1 MVRVHAFDDDVLGQR
16 DATELSRLLRAG
28 EVSVREL
35 VDAAI
40 RRADF
45 LQPTLN
51 PVHETDYDRAR
62 DHADR
67 LDREG
72 LGDGALAGL
81 PVFIKDNVVVEGLPT
96 MMGSAA
102 FTGRP
107 AKKDGPVGAHW
118 RDLGVVML
126 GKSRLPEFGFS
137 ASTEYAAHTEVDP
150 VRNPWDPARSA
161 GASSGGSAVVVAGG
175 AVPLAHANDGGGSIR
190 IPAAACGLVGLKP
203 TRGRLPGEPADR
215 VLPVQIISNGAVTR
229 SVRDTAAFM
238 AASEAVRPAA
248 KLPRIGTVEGPGS
261 RRLRIGLL
269 LDSVQ
274 DFETDAETRGAVL
287 AVAETLC
294 AQGHRVEEM
303 QMPVEAQFADDFALL
318 WSLLAVMAT
327 RTGKLALGR
336 DFDVS
341 LTDPLTQGLLTQA
354 KRRFLDVP
362 AAIWRL
368 RQVQGRYTE
377 SFEEWDLVLSP
388 TLSHVIPEIGH
399 LSPDQEFE
407 ELFAKLTDYVGFTP
421 LANVAGAP
429 AISVP
434 AGLTE
439 GEHLP
444 LSVMLS
450 AAHGDERTLLEV
462 AYEIE
467 QALPFPRITDHR

>member
-1 MVRVHAFDDDVLGQR
+1 MVRVHAYGDDVMGER
-16 DATELSRLLRAG
+16 DATELAQLLRSG
-28 EVSVREL
+28 EVSTREV

-40 RRADF
+40 VRTQT
-45 LQPTLN
+45 LVPSLN
-51 PVHETDYDRAR
+51 PVQCEDYERAR
-62 DHADR
+62 AQADR

-72 LGDGALAGL
+72 LPDGLLAGL
-81 PVFIKDNVVVEGLPT
+81 PVLIKDNVQVEGMPT
-96 MMGSAA
+96 LMGSAA
-102 FTGRP
+102 FTGKP
-107 AKKDGPVGAHW
+107 ATKDGPVGRHW

-137 ASTEYAAHTEVDP
+137 ASTEYAEHTGMDP
-150 VRNPWDPARSA
+150 VRNPWDPDYSA
-161 GASSGGSAVVVAGG
+161 GASSGGSAAAVAGG

-203 TRGRLPGEPADR
+203 TRGRLPGEAADR
-215 VLPVQIISNGAVTR
+215 VLPVQIIANGAVTR
-229 SVRDTAAFM
+229 SVRDSARFM
-238 AASEAVRPAA
+238 AASEAVRPGR
-248 KLPRIGTVEGPGS
+248 KLPRIGMVEGPGA

-269 LDSVQ
+269 LDSVH
-274 DFETDAETRGAVL
+274 DFPTDEPTRQAVI
-287 AVAETLC
+287 AVAETLRC
-294 AQGHRVEEM
+294 AGHRVEEI

-336 DFDVS
+336 DFDVA

-354 KRRFLDVP
+354 KRRITELP

-368 RQVQGRYTE
+368 RGVEKKYLAT
-377 SFEEWDLVLSP
+377 FDEWDLVLSP
-388 TLSHVIPEIGH
+388 TLSHLTPAIGH
-399 LSPDQEFE
+399 LSPDQGFE

-434 AGLTE
+434 AGLSD
-439 GEHLP
+439 GDHLP
-444 LSVMLS
+444 LAAMLS
-450 AAHGDERTLLEV
+450 AAHGDERTLLEI

-467 QALPFPRITDHR
+467 QALPVPRITAPR